1 MAPPRLE
8 RAAAVFGAPL
18 PGARY
23 WRRAGAYAVIPDG
36 QGRVA
41 MARHRQQLH
50 LPGGGIDPGETH
62 DAALLR
68 EVREETGLVVAIERW
83 FAEAEEYAWSESLG
97 PFLKAGRFA
106 IARVVERAGDPIA
119 GHELVW
125 STLAEVE
132 AQVVGPSQA
141 WAVSTGLRLLQEP
154 EVP

>member
-1 MAPPRLE
+1 MALA
-8 RAAAVFGAPL
+8 RAAAVFGQPI

-41 MARHRQQLH
+41 MARHKGRLH
-50 LPGGGIDPGETH
+50 LPGGGLDGGESH
-62 DAALLR
+62 DAAVLR
-68 EVREETGLVVAIERW
+68 EVREETGLVVAVDRW

-106 IARVVERAGDPIA
+106 LARVVERVADPLV

-125 STLAEVE
+125 ATLPEVE
-132 AQVVGPSQA
+132 REVVGPSQA
-141 WAVSTGLRLLQEP
+141 WAVSTGLRLLEETP
-154 EVP
+154 

>member
-1 MAPPRLE
+1 MALA
-8 RAAAVFGAPL
+8 RAAAVFGQPI

-23 WRRAGAYAVIPDG
+23 WHRAGAYAVIPDG

-41 MARHRQQLH
+41 MARHKGQLH
-50 LPGGGIDPGETH
+50 LPGGGLDAGETH

-68 EVREETGLVVAIERW
+68 EVREETGLVVAVDRW

-106 IARVVERAGDPIA
+106 LARVVERAADPLK

-125 STLAEVE
+125 ATLQEVE
-132 AQVVGPSQA
+132 REVVGPSQA
-141 WAVSTGLRLLQEP
+141 WAVSTGLRLLADER
-154 EVP
+154 